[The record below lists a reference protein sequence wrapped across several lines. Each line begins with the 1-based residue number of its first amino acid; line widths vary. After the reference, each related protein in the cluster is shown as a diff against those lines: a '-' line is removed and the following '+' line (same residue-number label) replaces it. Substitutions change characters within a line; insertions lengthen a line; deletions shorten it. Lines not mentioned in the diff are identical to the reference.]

1 MIYLDYFREISL
13 ISGKFSIIDMQKT
26 PSTLLKNFYA
36 RDYKVG
42 KNFFV
47 NSKNTSKS
55 I

>member
-36 RDYKVG
+36 RDYKM
-42 KNFFV
+42 
-47 NSKNTSKS
+47 SKHVKKYIVKLSFH
-55 I
+55 